1 MASGRR
7 QLDDPLRLTTSNDKL
22 WARELSW
29 AQQHGMTKIRCPCNK
44 CARKG
49 RPILL
54 DIVRKYFI
62 LNGRH
67 FLYRVWKGPWEI
79 NDSDE
84 KWVTTTKRSSQTR
97 RQLVD
102 EGVHM
107 EQLLD
112 DLFLTPNVEVGIENA
127 HLNPNS
133 REDGIGMV

>member
-1 MASGRR
+1 M
-7 QLDDPLRLTTSNDKL
+7 
-22 WARELSW
+22 
-29 AQQHGMTKIRCPCNK
+29 
-44 CARKG
+44 
-49 RPILL
+49 L
-54 DIVRKYFI
+54 DIIRKYFI